1 MYTDFYDLKEKPF
14 NLTPSSKYLYL
25 GDIHKEA
32 LALLTYGVTERMGF
46 ILLTG
51 EVGTGKT
58 TMVHALLNSLGD
70 DVQYVYLSN
79 PLFSVNDFM
88 DYLAFSAFKKKIHFQ
103 SKADFLIQFES
114 FLQEKFQ
121 SHKNF
126 ILIIDE
132 AQKLSVELL
141 EEIRLLSNMET
152 ADEKLI
158 KIFLIGQPE
167 LNDTLNRVECR
178 PLLQRISVR
187 YHIKPL
193 DLKGTSDY
201 ILSRLKR
208 AGSEDGSRIF
218 SKNTIKAI
226 HGFSGGYPRIINI
239 LADNALLLGY
249 SRGLK
254 KLTPEMIKEC
264 YNDLQLSNSP
274 LGIQN
279 SSEKENSLSRKN
291 PDSTS
296 ASFWRKILFILLL
309 IILAVI
315 SGILGMGIYSRL
327 SHTLSENK
335 IVSVNP
341 LKKIPEQVP
350 QKVNIASLDQDS
362 GSLET
367 APDEGMKESISYA
380 KIGNDSD
387 INNEEEI
394 TEENINRQ
402 GIDVNTDIG
411 ASSDN
416 SNIPKESN
424 GRIITVKE
432 NETLAQLAL
441 AVYGY
446 ANERVLKLIKEY
458 NHEIADINLIREG
471 QVINFPSIDIS
482 STNDQ
487 IYTVHIASL
496 TLFEKADNLFYDL
509 TRKGY
514 EVYIMPAYD
523 QDDKQVFRVTI
534 GSFTDKSS
542 AEGYAKELVDKGVS
556 GYANV
561 ISLKAR

>member
-1 MYTDFYDLKEKPF
+1 MYIDFYELKEKPF

-88 DYLAFSAFKKKIHFQ
+88 DYLAFSAFKKKVHFQ

-114 FLQEKFQ
+114 FLQERFKSQ
-121 SHKNF
+121 KNF

-158 KIFLIGQPE
+158 NIFLIGQPE

-178 PLLQRISVR
+178 SLLQRISVR
-187 YHIKPL
+187 YQIKPL

-226 HGFSGGYPRIINI
+226 HGFSGGYPRMINI

-249 SRGLK
+249 SKGLK
-254 KLTPEMIKEC
+254 KLTPEMVKEC
-264 YNDLQLSNSP
+264 YYDLQLSDSP
-274 LGIQN
+274 LAIKSTETGI
-279 SSEKENSLSRKN
+279 N
-291 PDSTS
+291 PSNKVLEPMT
-296 ASFWRKILFILLL
+296 ASYWRKILFILLL
-309 IILAVI
+309 IVLAVL
-315 SGILGMGIYSRL
+315 SGFFGMGIYSRL
-327 SHTLSENK
+327 SYTSTKNK
-335 IVSVNP
+335 ITITNP
-341 LKKIPEQVP
+341 QEKIFEQVA
-350 QKVNIASLDQDS
+350 QKESIPSVGQNG
-362 GSLET
+362 GSHKT
-367 APDEGMKESISYA
+367 APDKGIEVSV
-380 KIGNDSD
+380 
-387 INNEEEI
+387 
-394 TEENINRQ
+394 
-402 GIDVNTDIG
+402 IDVKTENKLI
-411 ASSDN
+411 SSDKEGFPDEEVN
-416 SNIPKESN
+416 KEEVALNADIEVSSNIPNIAKESTDK
-424 GRIITVKE
+424 IITVKE

-441 AVYGY
+441 VIYGY
-446 ANERVLKLIKEY
+446 VNDRVLKLIKD
-458 NHEIADINLIREG
+458 NNPEIADINLIIAG
-471 QVINFPSIDIS
+471 QKINFPSIDIS
-482 STNDQ
+482 SDGKQ
-487 IYTVHIASL
+487 IYTVHIASA
-496 TLFEKADNLFYDL
+496 TPFEKADNLYYDL

-514 EVYIMPAYD
+514 EVYIMPVYD
-523 QDDKQVFRVTI
+523 QDNKKIFRITI
-534 GSFTDKSS
+534 GSFTDKEG
-542 AEGYAKELVDKGVS
+542 AEGYAKELMDKGVS
-556 GYANV
+556 DFANV
-561 ISLKAR
+561 IKLEAM